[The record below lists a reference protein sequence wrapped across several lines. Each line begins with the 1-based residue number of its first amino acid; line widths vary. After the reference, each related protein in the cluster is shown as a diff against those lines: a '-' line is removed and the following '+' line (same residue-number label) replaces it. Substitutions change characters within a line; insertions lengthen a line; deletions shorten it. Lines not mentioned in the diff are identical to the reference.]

1 MVNIVLKVSIM
12 VDQARNPDAGSKVT
26 ASLASVVRLAR
37 VEGAEHSTVIAEL
50 RGAETARLEMLQEA
64 IAPVLAQVP
73 DGIDLFDPGLVPG
86 DHPRLFIDMIGFVE
100 MARDRRVYR
109 FVQDTRHGRIVMAE
123 SDKID
128 VMVAA
133 IRSYV
138 ARRLI
143 ERERALASDQ
153 TVEMAARAFV
163 DDHRQAEPA
172 RMQPARAQA
181 LPAKTKAP
189 LAGDMP
195 VAPALRAKH
204 RRRSLWATGMRFLIE
219 FLGAFTLGALL
230 LAAAFAAFYISYPP
244 VRLWLSA
251 HFGWPPT

>member
-1 MVNIVLKVSIM
+1 M
-12 VDQARNPDAGSKVT
+12 VDQVRNLDTGSKAA

-50 RGAETARLEMLQEA
+50 RGAEMARLEMLQEA
-64 IAPVLAQVP
+64 MAPVLAQVP

-123 SDKID
+123 SDKVD
-128 VMVAA
+128 AVVAA
-133 IRSYV
+133 IRLYV
-138 ARRLI
+138 ARRLV
-143 ERERALASDQ
+143 ERQRALASDQ
-153 TVEMAARAFV
+153 TVEMAVRAFV
-163 DDHRQAEPA
+163 EDHRQAEPA
-172 RMQPARAQA
+172 RSQRAKA
-181 LPAKTKAP
+181 KAP
-189 LAGDMP
+189 PAPANAPPATEQPVDMP
-195 VAPALRAKH
+195 PASGLRAGQH

-219 FLGAFTLGALL
+219 FLGAFTLGTLL

-251 HFGWPPT
+251 HVGWPPA